1 MVKATSRHYLVI
13 GGLGFV
19 GSNFVK
25 SLLKKGHK
33 VTVIDD
39 MSNGN
44 LNFVSSLISNSRLKV
59 IKDNVINWESYVS
72 SLVNVDCLI
81 HLASNADISASF
93 DNPTLDFNRGTVLT
107 QTVAELAR
115 KNRIP
120 TILYASGSGVYG
132 DYGNEL
138 LTEGLHEL
146 IPISTYGA
154 SKVAGEALLCSYS
167 KMFNIKVLCF
177 RFANVVGPNQTHG
190 VGLDFLVNLNR
201 NPFSL
206 QILGNGTQRKSY
218 IHVSDVIDAVML
230 AESKVEDDFQ
240 IFNISTNGSLSVNMI
255 AKMAVK
261 QMGFDRPVIF
271 SYTGGNRGWK
281 GDVPVVRLSVKKIRK
296 LGWRPKLNSKQAMEK
311 ALESIWD
318 QIEKI

>member
-230 AESKVEDDFQ
+230 AESKVKDDFQ

>member
-1 MVKATSRHYLVI
+1 VVKATSRHYLVI

>member
-1 MVKATSRHYLVI
+1 MVKANNRHFLVI
-13 GGLGFV
+13 GGLGFI

-25 SLLKKGHK
+25 KLLKENHR

-39 MSNGN
+39 LSNGN
-44 LNFVSSLISNSRLKV
+44 INFISSLISNSRLK
-59 IKDNVINWESYVS
+59 IIQDNVINWENHVS
-72 SLVNVDCLI
+72 SLVNIDCLI

-93 DNPTLDFNRGTVLT
+93 VDPTLDFNHGTILT

-115 KNRIP
+115 KNQIK

-138 LTEGLHEL
+138 LTEGLQEL

-167 KMFNIKVLCF
+167 KMFNIKVMCF

-190 VGLDFLVNLNR
+190 VGLDFLVNLKQ
-201 NPFSL
+201 NPYLL
-206 QILGNGTQRKSY
+206 QILGNGEQKKSY
-218 IHVSDVIDAVML
+218 VHVSDVIDAVML
-230 AESKVEDDFQ
+230 AESKVKVDFT
-240 IFNISTNGSLSVNMI
+240 IFNISASGSLSVNLI

-261 QMGFDRPVIF
+261 QIGLDHPVVF
-271 SYTGGNRGWK
+271 SYTGGDRGWK

-296 LGWRPKLNSKQAMEK
+296 LGWRPQLNSKQAMEK
-311 ALESIWD
+311 ALESIWA
-318 QIEKI
+318 QIEEI

>member
-1 MVKATSRHYLVI
+1 
-13 GGLGFV
+13 
-19 GSNFVK
+19 
-25 SLLKKGHK
+25 
-33 VTVIDD
+33 
-39 MSNGN
+39 
-44 LNFVSSLISNSRLKV
+44 
-59 IKDNVINWESYVS
+59 
-72 SLVNVDCLI
+72 
-81 HLASNADISASF
+81 
-93 DNPTLDFNRGTVLT
+93 
-107 QTVAELAR
+107 
-115 KNRIP
+115 
-120 TILYASGSGVYG
+120 
-132 DYGNEL
+132 
-138 LTEGLHEL
+138 
-146 IPISTYGA
+146 
-154 SKVAGEALLCSYS
+154 
-167 KMFNIKVLCF
+167 MFNIKVLCF

-261 QMGFDRPVIF
+261 QMGFDHPVIF